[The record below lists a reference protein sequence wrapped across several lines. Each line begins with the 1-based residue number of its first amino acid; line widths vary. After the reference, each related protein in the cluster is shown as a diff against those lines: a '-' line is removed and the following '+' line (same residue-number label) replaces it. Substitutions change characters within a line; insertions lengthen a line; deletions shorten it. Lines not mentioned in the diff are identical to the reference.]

1 MREKII
7 FNGQLD
13 GTAETVQEVIDL
25 FLLEHFYLP
34 DIDFRVET
42 ENHKQIWVIYPTQD
56 NQSDKIING
65 YFEISVPS
73 ITDKKPINF
82 LLVSC
87 RLELDLLFFQLSQRI
102 QAKCIVKD
110 YPPEILATPWMD
122 LIKEGLISP
131 LTSTQ
136 AELLEMREPILSK
149 DLGKFGTYRDMSLD
163 EVKKLV
169 RACITY
175 QKRGGSI
182 RTFYENSL
190 PESLQKKFA
199 FETLKSWVKNKKF
212 RPAKKS
218 TLKSTH

>member
-7 FNGQLD
+7 FDGQLD
-13 GTAETVQEVIDL
+13 GSAETVQEVIDL

-102 QAKCIVKD
+102 QAKCIIKD
-110 YPPEILATPWMD
+110 YPPAILATPWKD
-122 LIKEGLISP
+122 LIKDGLISP
-131 LTSTQ
+131 LTSTLTD
-136 AELLEMREPILSK
+136 LLVMRESDPSK
-149 DLGKFGTYRDMSLD
+149 DVGKYGTNRNLSVSD
-163 EVKKLV
+163 VKLLV
-169 RACITY
+169 QKCIEY
-175 QKRGGSI
+175 QARGGTIKAFYMTLLSEATQNSFTLE
-182 RTFYENSL
+182 TF
-190 PESLQKKFA
+190 
-199 FETLKSWVKNKKF
+199 KSWVKNKKF
-212 RPAKKS
+212 RPAEIKI
-218 TLKSTH
+218 HP